1 MFILKVDADDEDNE
15 DDGVAVVIKA
25 YEKKKQRKNTSVNW
39 ENVRRKLIT

>member
-1 MFILKVDADDEDNE
+1 MFILKVDADGEDNE

-25 YEKKKQRKNTSVNW
+25 YEKKQRKNTSVNW